1 MEQVICEFLEACV
14 QYTHIHQG
22 CYTGAGAIQMKVMG
36 KIDQNITLLISP

>member
-14 QYTHIHQG
+14 QYTCIRQG
-22 CYTGAGAIQMKVMG
+22 YFSGAGAIQMKDMG